1 MRSRTQAGLVTTT
14 TAFCRSV
21 AEHQVTLWGVKPN
34 YGTNNNSSS
43 SSSAHRNGRTAHHMK
58 IDRAGWRLLQ
68 VHHQPSRDARQA
80 CRSQR
85 TSHARAAH
93 AHRSRN
99 NGTVFVWGGRS
110 TGESRGFPSLFA
122 ETGSQ
127 SAMTVYGPSSRILK
141 TREIRHARAALD
153 LGNRRLCWFA
163 TSEKIVALDYV
174 VMLITSE
181 LRRSR

>member
-93 AHRSRN
+93 AHRSILTPI
-99 NGTVFVWGGRS
+99 TVWDPNIMQQDRQALFERSDIPGSAWETTGRCS
-110 TGESRGFPSLFA
+110 FEAVVRQERAGGFPVCLPKQVLKAPWRF
-122 ETGSQ
+122 TGHQ
-127 SAMTVYGPSSRILK
+127 AG
-141 TREIRHARAALD
+141 
-153 LGNRRLCWFA
+153 F
-163 TSEKIVALDYV
+163 
-174 VMLITSE
+174 
-181 LRRSR
+181 